1 MIRSRN
7 LTVLMAVILALLLL
21 SLSIAA
27 PILIRPFYY
36 AHIEAFDLPLQ
47 TGLTVEE
54 IKTAYNEMMDYC
66 LGKTDIFSTGVLLWS
81 EEGKSHFDDVAV
93 LFKLDLS
100 ILAVTAACTLAAAL
114 LLTKRKISFATIC
127 GRGPLFWAAM
137 VIGVPFVVIGGLAAA
152 DFDRA
157 FVVFHSVF
165 FPGKTNWIF
174 DWNLDQI
181 IRILP
186 QDFFMNCGIF
196 ILTLLLTGC
205 AAFAIADILI
215 FKKEKVTLR

>member
-1 MIRSRN
+1 MTKSK
-7 LTVLMAVILALLLL
+7 LMTVFMSVVLALLLL
-21 SLSIAA
+21 SVSIAA

-36 AHIEAFDLPLQ
+36 AHINAFDLPAQ
-47 TGLTVEE
+47 TGLTTDE

-66 LGKTDIFSTGVLLWS
+66 LGKTDVFSTGVLLWS

-100 ILAVTAACTLAAAL
+100 ILAVTAVCTLIAIVM
-114 LLTKRKISFATIC
+114 LTRKKISFDTVC
-127 GRGPLFWAAM
+127 GRGPLFWAA
-137 VIGVPFVVIGGLAAA
+137 VVLGAPFIVIGGLAAT

-196 ILTLLLTGC
+196 ILTLLFLGC
-205 AAFAIADILI
+205 AAFVIADIRI
-215 FKKEKVTLR
+215 FKKEKVTSK

>member
-1 MIRSRN
+1 MIRTKT
-7 LTVLMAVILALLLL
+7 LTLLMAVILALLLL
-21 SLSIAA
+21 SVSIAL

-36 AHIEAFDLPLQ
+36 AHIDAFDLPKH
-47 TGLTVEE
+47 TGLSVEE
-54 IKTAYNEMMDYC
+54 IKTAYDEMMDYC
-66 LGKTDIFSTGVLLWS
+66 LGKTDVFSTGVLSWS

-100 ILAVTAACTLAAAL
+100 IMAAASICTLAL
-114 LLTKRKISFATIC
+114 VILFIKKKISFAPIC
-127 GRGPLFWAAM
+127 DRGPLFWAAM
-137 VIGVPFVVIGGLAAA
+137 MLGVPFVVIGSLAAT

-157 FVVFHSVF
+157 FVVFHSIF

-196 ILTLLLTGC
+196 ILVILLTGC
-205 AAFAIADILI
+205 AAFVIADMLI
-215 FKKEKVTLR
+215 FKKEKVASK